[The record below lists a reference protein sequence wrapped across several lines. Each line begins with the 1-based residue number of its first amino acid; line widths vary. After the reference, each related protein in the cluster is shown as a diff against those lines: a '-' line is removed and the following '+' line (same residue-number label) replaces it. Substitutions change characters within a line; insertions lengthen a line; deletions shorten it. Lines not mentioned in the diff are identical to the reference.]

1 MNKGG
6 KTILY
11 LQVTKDEYELP
22 LYVTD
27 NAKELAKKCNIQYG
41 SLKTMISKGKPG
53 YRKVVIDE
61 K

>member
-1 MNKGG
+1 MK
-6 KTILY
+6 KVLY
-11 LQVTKDEYELP
+11 MLVTKDEYELP

-27 NAKELAKKCNIQYG
+27 NAKELAKKCNLEYG

-61 K
+61 NK

>member
-1 MNKGG
+1 MK
-6 KTILY
+6 KVLY
-11 LQVTKDEYELP
+11 MLVTKDEYELP

-27 NAKELAKKCNIQYG
+27 NAKELAKKCNIEYG

-53 YRKVVIDE
+53 YRKVVIDD